1 MFWISTILIIILL
14 IAANAFYVTAEFATV
29 SSRASRLSN
38 LSENGNKTAQFLLE
52 IVQDPKK
59 LDAYV
64 ATCQVG
70 ITISSLILGF
80 YGQAQLSDLITP
92 FLENIGLGSAV
103 AVESISAAVVLVFLS
118 IFQILLGELIPKNV
132 AMQYPERLAMLT
144 AKLMQWSN
152 IIFRPLIWVF
162 NGSGIA
168 LMRILKIS
176 PSEEHGHIHSP
187 EELLLLVNE
196 SGAGGVLKDE
206 EHRLLNNILQ
216 MSQASVKQI
225 MIPRTRMLTAPST
238 IELPA
243 LLKLLAD
250 SPYSRI
256 PIYREKID
264 NIIGIIHL
272 RDLLQ
277 IQQADNQSTLFE
289 VLHSVPF
296 VPATM
301 LVKDVFS
308 LLQNKHFQMAIV
320 MDEFGGT
327 AGMVTLEDLLEQ
339 IFGDLQDEFD
349 TSIPLFRA
357 TANERLWIRGDIQI
371 GVVNEVLDLKLPTDD
386 SETIGGLIL
395 NEIGHVP
402 ILNEEIDI
410 LSKKFRVEKMTGR
423 GIAMISM
430 ASTKE
435 QIKNAKEY
443 LD

>member
-1 MFWISTILIIILL
+1 MFWISTVLIISLL
-14 IAANAFYVTAEFATV
+14 IAVNAFYVTAEFATV

-38 LSENGNKTAQFLLE
+38 LSEKGNNTAQFLLE

-70 ITISSLILGF
+70 ITLSSLILGF

-92 FLENIGLGSAV
+92 LLENIGLGSAV
-103 AVESISAAVVLVFLS
+103 AVESISATLILVFLS

-132 AMQYPERLAMLT
+132 AMQYPERLAILT
-144 AKLMQWSN
+144 ARLMQWSN
-152 IIFRPLIWVF
+152 ILFKPLIWIF
-162 NGSGIA
+162 NGSGIG
-168 LMRILKIS
+168 LMRIFKIS
-176 PSEEHGHIHSP
+176 FSEEHGHIHSP
-187 EELLLLVNE
+187 EEILLLVNE

-238 IELPA
+238 IEMGD

-256 PIYREKID
+256 PIFRDKID
-264 NIIGIIHL
+264 NIIGIIHI

-277 IQQADNQSTLFE
+277 IHQTGNQSTVFE
-289 VLHSVPF
+289 ILHSVPF
-296 VPATM
+296 VPGNM
-301 LVKDVFS
+301 LVKEVFS

-349 TSIPLFRA
+349 TSIPIFRA
-357 TANERLWIRGDIQI
+357 TVNDRLWIRGDFQI
-371 GVVNEVLDLKLPTDD
+371 NLVNEVLALNLPTDD
-386 SETIGGLIL
+386 SDTIGGLIL

-402 ILNEEIDI
+402 ILNEEIVI
-410 LSKKFRVEKMTGR
+410 NASKFRVEKMTGR
-423 GIAMISM
+423 GVAMVSM
-430 ASTKE
+430 AATKE
-435 QIKNAKEY
+435 QIENAKEY